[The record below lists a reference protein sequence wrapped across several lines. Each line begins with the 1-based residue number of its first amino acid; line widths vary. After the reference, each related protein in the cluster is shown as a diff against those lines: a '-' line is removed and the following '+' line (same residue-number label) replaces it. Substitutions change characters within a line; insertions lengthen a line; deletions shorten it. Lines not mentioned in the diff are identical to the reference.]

1 MISKWISHPTVVP
14 SSRSILPYVEVI
26 EGGSNIVL
34 LLGLTHGKCVLLPKV
49 AGDELVVVDGEQTPL
64 PALAGRIHALP
75 SVPTVGGCIPTSAK
89 AGCG

>member
-1 MISKWISHPTVVP
+1 MIGWLISHPTVVL
-14 SSRSILPYVEVI
+14 SSRPILPRVEVI
-26 EGGSNIVL
+26 KEGSNIVL

-75 SVPTVGGCIPTSAK
+75 SVPAVGGCIPTSAR